1 MMQDGGKSS
10 LCMCPSSYYWLL
22 IMLLNRKI
30 GYNLSFMLT
39 YRVELGFNWNDAIC
53 HFNHKKNKNYVR
65 SHISMKHVIPSIF
78 LFYPSL
84 LFLFLPTCT
93 NIGASGWWWVC
104 DRVGALYLE
113 HKNLAAQPDRG
124 GRNFGLGH
132 NINLMRWDLGKLW
145 WCGTTQEFDEAATPS
160 VHHCERGEV

>member
-1 MMQDGGKSS
+1 MSS
-10 LCMCPSSYYWLL
+10 LLYFFSTLLSSSYFSQHAQTSVL
-22 IMLLNRKI
+22 
-30 GYNLSFMLT
+30 
-39 YRVELGFNWNDAIC
+39 
-53 HFNHKKNKNYVR
+53 
-65 SHISMKHVIPSIF
+65 
-78 LFYPSL
+78 
-84 LFLFLPTCT
+84 
-93 NIGASGWWWVC
+93 WVC

-160 VHHCERGEV
+160 VHHTPL

>member
-1 MMQDGGKSS
+1 MMLSVTSIIKKIKIMLGHTYRWNMSS
-10 LCMCPSSYYWLL
+10 LLYFFSTLLSSSYFSQHAQTSVL
-22 IMLLNRKI
+22 
-30 GYNLSFMLT
+30 
-39 YRVELGFNWNDAIC
+39 
-53 HFNHKKNKNYVR
+53 
-65 SHISMKHVIPSIF
+65 
-78 LFYPSL
+78 
-84 LFLFLPTCT
+84 
-93 NIGASGWWWVC
+93 WVC

-160 VHHCERGEV
+160 VHHTPLWEGRSIVMERIDEENNPCQMGLIWVPLFFFLIVSTRWELTTHDDDDD